1 MELQKS
7 LTELSLMSKESNCMW
22 MIFDDTFQ
30 VTDNDTETSYDFTD
44 SADAIQYFKNKIE
57 YIDKQNNLTKY
68 CK

>member
-30 VTDNDTETSYDFTD
+30 VTDNDTETSYDFID

-57 YIDKQNNLTKY
+57 YIEKQNNLTKY
-68 CK
+68 SN